1 MQLRNMFNA
10 VFGKKQPPTNVTQ
23 YRFLNDF
30 SPFFSSVNGNFYDND
45 VVRTCIDAIARNAA
59 KLKPKHIRRV
69 SGQVLQV
76 SDDLQWLL
84 EIRPN
89 PYMSSY
95 DFIYKVVSQL
105 YTNNNSFVYIQTD
118 AIGKITGLYP
128 LAYSSIEFVEYE
140 GELYCRF
147 YFLTGFRMTVP
158 YTDLIHLRRHF
169 NSDDIF
175 GESNQ
180 RPFKPTLSLIQTVN
194 EGIINAIKSSAR
206 LRGFLKFTQT
216 LRPED
221 LKAQRDRFVADYLS
235 INNDGGIGA
244 IDAKADF
251 TPVEMNGKM
260 VDDKQMAVIRDNA
273 YRYFGVNENIIKA
286 DYTED
291 QWNAFYE
298 SVLEPIAVQLSLEFT
313 EKCFTDREKGFGNEI
328 IFEANRLQY
337 ASNTTKINLLQ
348 YLMPMGIFSINDA
361 LEMFSMPPVE
371 DGDRRI
377 FSLNYVNARLADTY
391 QTGAPAPAANQ
402 DKDTGGDTDGGK
414 TQEGDAPGGD
424 AGDSAD

>member
-1 MQLRNMFNA
+1 MFNA
-10 VFGKKQPPTNVTQ
+10 VFGDKKPPVSVTQ
-23 YRFLNDF
+23 YQFLNDY
-30 SPFFSSVNGNFYDND
+30 SPFFSSVTGNFYDND

-59 KLKPKHIRRV
+59 KLKPKHIRRT

-76 SDDLQWLL
+76 SDGLQWLL
-84 EIRPN
+84 EVRPN

-95 DFIYKVVSQL
+95 DFLYKVVSQL
-105 YTNNNSFVYIQTD
+105 YTTNNSFVYLQTD
-118 AIGKITGLYP
+118 AMGKITGLFP
-128 LAYSSIEFVEYE
+128 LSYSSLEFVEYQ

-147 YFLTGFRMTVP
+147 YFLSGFRMTVP

-169 NSDDIF
+169 NNDDIF
-175 GESNQ
+175 GESNHK
-180 RPFKPTLSLIQTVN
+180 PFKPTLSLIQTVN

-221 LKAQRDRFVADYLS
+221 LRKQRDQFVADYLS
-235 INNDGGIGA
+235 ITNDGGIGA
-244 IDAKADF
+244 VDSKADF

-273 YRYFGVNENIIKA
+273 YRYFGVSENIVKA

-298 SVLEPIAVQLSLEFT
+298 SILEPIAIQLSLEFT

-337 ASNTTKINLLQ
+337 ASNQTKCNLVQ
-348 YLMPMGIFSINDA
+348 YLMPMGIFSVNDV
-361 LEMFSMPPVE
+361 LEMFNMPPVE

-377 FSLNYVNARLADTY
+377 FSLNYVNARLADMY
-391 QTGAPAPAANQ
+391 QTGTPASPADPNTNA
-402 DKDTGGDTDGGK
+402 GGDINGGK
-414 TQEGDAPGGD
+414 TAQGNPPGGG
-424 AGDSAD
+424 AGTTAG

>member
-1 MQLRNMFNA
+1 LEFRNMFDA
-10 VFGKKQPPTNVTQ
+10 VFGNKKAPVNVTQ
-23 YRFLNDF
+23 YKFLNDF
-30 SPFFSSVNGNFYDND
+30 SPIFSSFNGNLYDND
-45 VVRTCIDAIARNAA
+45 VVRTCIDAIAKNAA
-59 KLKPKHIRRV
+59 KLKSKRIRRV
-69 SGQVLQV
+69 SGQVIEV
-76 SDDLQWLL
+76 SDNLQWLL
-84 EIRPN
+84 QVRPN

-105 YTNNNSFVYIQTD
+105 YTNNNAFIYIQTD
-118 AIGKITGLYP
+118 VLGKITGFYP
-128 LAYSSIEFVEYE
+128 LAFSSIEFVEYE
-140 GELYCRF
+140 GDMYCRF
-147 YFLTGFRMTVP
+147 YFLSGYRMTVP
-158 YTDLIHLRRHF
+158 YTSLIHLRRHF

-180 RPFKPTLSLIQTVN
+180 KPFKPTLSLIQTVN

-221 LKAQRDRFVADYLS
+221 LKAQRDKFVADYLS

-244 IDAKADF
+244 VDAKADF
-251 TPVEMNGKM
+251 TPVTMDGKM
-260 VDDKQMAVIRDNA
+260 VDDKQMSVIRDNA
-273 YRYFGVNENIIKA
+273 YRYFGVSENIIKA

-298 SVLEPIAVQLSLEFT
+298 SILEPIAIQLSLEFT

-337 ASNTTKINLLQ
+337 ASNKTKISLLQ
-348 YLMPMGIFSINDA
+348 YLMPMGVFSINDA
-361 LEMFSMPPVE
+361 LEIFNMPPVE

-391 QTGAPAPAANQ
+391 QTGAPAVNQ
-402 DKDTGGDTDGGK
+402 NSDTGGDINGGK
-414 TQEGDAPGGD
+414 TEEGTSPGGD
-424 AGDSAD
+424 AGGSAG

>member
-1 MQLRNMFNA
+1 MEFRNMFDA
-10 VFGKKQPPTNVTQ
+10 VFGNKKAPVNVTQ
-23 YRFLNDF
+23 YKFLNDF
-30 SPFFSSVNGNFYDND
+30 SPIFSSFNGNLYDND
-45 VVRTCIDAIARNAA
+45 VVRTCIDAIAKNAA
-59 KLKPKHIRRV
+59 KLKSKRIRRV
-69 SGQVLQV
+69 SGQVIEV
-76 SDDLQWLL
+76 SDNLQWLL
-84 EIRPN
+84 QVRPN

-105 YTNNNSFVYIQTD
+105 YTNNNAFIYIQTD
-118 AIGKITGLYP
+118 VLGKITGFYP
-128 LAYSSIEFVEYE
+128 LAFSSIEFVEYE
-140 GELYCRF
+140 GDMYCRF
-147 YFLTGFRMTVP
+147 YFLSGYRMTVP
-158 YTDLIHLRRHF
+158 YTSLIHLRRHF

-180 RPFKPTLSLIQTVN
+180 KPFKPTLSLIQTVN

-221 LKAQRDRFVADYLS
+221 LKAQRDKFVADYLS

-244 IDAKADF
+244 VDAKADF
-251 TPVEMNGKM
+251 TPVTMDGKM
-260 VDDKQMAVIRDNA
+260 VDDKQMSVIRDNA
-273 YRYFGVNENIIKA
+273 YRYFGVSENIIKA

-298 SVLEPIAVQLSLEFT
+298 SILEPIAIQLSLEFT

-337 ASNTTKINLLQ
+337 ASNKTKISLLQ
-348 YLMPMGIFSINDA
+348 YLMPMGVFSINDA
-361 LEMFSMPPVE
+361 LEIFNMPPVE

-391 QTGAPAPAANQ
+391 QTGAPAVNQ
-402 DKDTGGDTDGGK
+402 NSDTGGDINGGK
-414 TQEGDAPGGD
+414 TEEGTSPGGD
-424 AGDSAD
+424 AGGSAG

>member
-1 MQLRNMFNA
+1 MFNA
-10 VFGKKQPPTNVTQ
+10 VFGDKKPPVNVTQ
-23 YRFLNDF
+23 YQFLNDYA
-30 SPFFSSVNGNFYDND
+30 PFFSSVSGNFYDND

-59 KLKPKHIRRV
+59 KLKPKHIRRAN
-69 SGQVLQV
+69 GRITTV

-84 EIRPN
+84 EVRPN
-89 PYMSSY
+89 PYMSAY
-95 DFIYKVVSQL
+95 DFLYKVVSQL
-105 YTNNNSFVYIQTD
+105 YTNNNSFVYVHFDTL
-118 AIGKITGLYP
+118 GKITGLFP
-128 LAYSSIEFVEYE
+128 LSYSSIEFVEYQ

-147 YFLTGFRMTVP
+147 NFLSGFRMTVP
-158 YTDLIHLRRHF
+158 YTELIHLRRHF

-180 RPFKPTLSLIQTVN
+180 KPFKPTLSLIQTVN

-221 LKAQRDRFVADYLS
+221 LKAQRDKFVADYLS
-235 INNDGGIGA
+235 VNNDGGIGA
-244 IDAKADF
+244 VDAKADF
-251 TPVEMNGKM
+251 TPVEMNSKM

-273 YRYFGVNENIIKA
+273 YRYFGVSENIIKA

-298 SVLEPIAVQLSLEFT
+298 SVLEPIAIQLSLEFT
-313 EKCFTDREKGFGNEI
+313 EKCFSDREKGFGNEI

-337 ASNTTKINLLQ
+337 ASNHTKINLLQ
-348 YLMPMGIFSINDA
+348 YLMPMGIFSVNDA
-361 LEMFSMPPVE
+361 LEILNMPPVE

-377 FSLNYVNARLADTY
+377 FSLNYVNAKLADAY
-391 QTGAPAPAANQ
+391 QTGVPAANQ
-402 DKDTGGDTDGGK
+402 NLNTGSGADGGK
-414 TQEGDAPGGD
+414 TAEGNPPGRGPGD
-424 AGDSAD
+424 GAAG